1 MCCNKTPG
9 MSVGGCQTLNP
20 GPRRRSIIALKRIM
34 QAPMPTGEKGNPM
47 LQSEFEQT
55 SLVADLK
62 KVLWC
67 FCLNPHCR
75 PRYECSHPT
84 RGVIKEKYN

>member
-1 MCCNKTPG
+1 
-9 MSVGGCQTLNP
+9 
-20 GPRRRSIIALKRIM
+20 M

-67 FCLNPHCR
+67 FYLNPHCR
-75 PRYECSHPT
+75 PRYECSYPT
-84 RGVIKEKYN
+84 RGVIKESYN